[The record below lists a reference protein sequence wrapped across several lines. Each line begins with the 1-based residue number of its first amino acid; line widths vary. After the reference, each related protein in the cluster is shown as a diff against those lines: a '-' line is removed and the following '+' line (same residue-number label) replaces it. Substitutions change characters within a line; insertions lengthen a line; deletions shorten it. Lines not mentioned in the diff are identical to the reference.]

1 MMIADSIYFLI
12 TGIIAFFQGRNYY
25 NNANEIY
32 YEEYD
37 KAITWLRQKFL
48 FLHKPSSMRF
58 LGCILML
65 FGIINFVL
73 VFYTLIKAY
82 F

>member
-1 MMIADSIYFLI
+1 MIADSIYFLI
-12 TGIIAFFQGRNYY
+12 TGLVAFFQGRNYY

-37 KAITWLRQKFL
+37 KAISWIRQKFL
-48 FLHKPSSMRF
+48 FLYKPSRMRF
-58 LGCILML
+58 LGCVLML
-65 FGIINFVL
+65 LGVINFFL
-73 VFYTLIKAY
+73 VFYALVKAY

>member
-1 MMIADSIYFLI
+1 MIADSIYFFIAGLL
-12 TGIIAFFQGRNYY
+12 AFFQGRDYY

-37 KAITWLRQKFL
+37 KAISWVRQKFL
-48 FLHKPSSMRF
+48 FLYKPSSMRF
-58 LGCILML
+58 LGCVLML
-65 FGIINFVL
+65 LGIVNFVL
-73 VFYTLIKAY
+73 VFYTLFKAY